1 MPHIIDGHNLIGKL
15 STIDL
20 ADPDDE
26 IQLIRALVHYLIEVG
41 KRGTVFF
48 DHRAPASEREQKY
61 GRLTARFSTHPRS
74 ADDDILQFLRSNAP
88 EAPNYTVVTSDAEL
102 QKAANR
108 IGARIMPSEE
118 FAGLLTDRYLD
129 DLIPGKPEETVS
141 PEEIEY
147 WEELFVDQGY
157 LYQLD

>member
-1 MPHIIDGHNLIGKL
+1 MPYVIDGHNLIGKL

-26 IQLIRALVHYLIEVG
+26 IQLIRVLVHFLIGAG

-48 DHRAPASEREQKY
+48 DHRAPMAKREQKF
-61 GRLTARFSTHPRS
+61 GRLSVRFTSHPRS
-74 ADDDILQFLRSNAP
+74 ADDDILQYLRSIAP

-108 IGARIMPSEE
+108 IGARIMPSEV
-118 FAGLLTDRYLD
+118 FAGLLTYRDLD
-129 DLIPGKPEETVS
+129 DLVPGKPDETVS

-147 WEELFVDQGY
+147 WEQLFTSGNSDK
-157 LYQLD
+157 